1 MRNLTLTF
9 HFHLQGI
16 SFSPYI
22 PIVICNPSVQNYS
35 KRYYHEIIL
44 RNAFAHE
51 SAIII
56 KNTFMSSSKG
66 DEDDEVFVGPIRHKE
81 RCIAVGVEARL
92 KDSHS
97 SGPSLGEEPCWN
109 PLSGDNFEEIS
120 KEAQLIVSHLDSS
133 LHGSSTSQNT
143 CMEEA
148 EFTPAAERFKTDSVA
163 KPRLS
168 PIKRETFC
176 IQDSPL
182 KQLPPA
188 IQQRLM
194 KAKGAGASAAT
205 ATATGKPRQSTSS
218 PIRQPGALPQPKMTL
233 RSKAGL
239 AGPRSVLPSKPTL
252 PAATQT
258 PVKMRPGPPDKNK
271 LQPPTRVSLS
281 CLC

>member
-1 MRNLTLTF
+1 MNLF
-9 HFHLQGI
+9 F
-16 SFSPYI
+16 
-22 PIVICNPSVQNYS
+22 CNKST
-35 KRYYHEIIL
+35 
-44 RNAFAHE
+44 
-51 SAIII
+51 III
-56 KNTFMSSSKG
+56 KNPFMPSSKG

-81 RCIAVGVEARL
+81 RCIAVGVEASV
-92 KDSHS
+92 KDSLS
-97 SGPSLGEEPCWN
+97 SGPSLGEEPCWST
-109 PLSGDNFEEIS
+109 LTVDNFEEIS
-120 KEAQLIVSHLDSS
+120 KEAQLVVSHLDSS

-194 KAKGAGASAAT
+194 KAKGAGAS
-205 ATATGKPRQSTSS
+205 TATGKPRQSTSS
-218 PIRQPGALPQPKMTL
+218 PVRQPGALPQPKMTL

-258 PVKMRPGPPDKNK
+258 PVKTRPAPPDKSK
-271 LQPPTRVSLS
+271 LQPPTRVSL
-281 CLC
+281 C